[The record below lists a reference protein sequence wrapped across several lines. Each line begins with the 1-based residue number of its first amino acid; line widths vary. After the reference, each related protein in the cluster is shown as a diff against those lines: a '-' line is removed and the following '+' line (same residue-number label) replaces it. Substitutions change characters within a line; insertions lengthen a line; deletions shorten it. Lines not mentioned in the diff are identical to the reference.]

1 MKKASILL
9 CALLILSLVLCACGG
24 GGKNSLVGT
33 WTGEK
38 DGVTMTMTF
47 NEDKT
52 GSLSALGG
60 LLTANFTYTDDGS
73 RLIMTPEESM
83 EDVLSFN
90 DVTYT
95 FEGDNLLLTGNDG
108 TITFT
113 KN

>member
-9 CALLILSLVLCACGG
+9 AIVLILSMLLCACGG

-38 DGVTMTMTF
+38 DGVTMTITF

-52 GSLSALGG
+52 GSLAALGG
-60 LLTANFTYTDDGS
+60 LITASFTYTDNKGK
-73 RLIMTPEESM
+73 LIMTPEEGM
-83 EDVLSFN
+83 EDVLTFN

-95 FEGDNLLLTGNDG
+95 FDGDTMTLTTDEGV
-108 TITFT
+108 ITFT